1 MESILTKMI
10 GSKNIDKD
18 DWVKKNIDKD
28 DFHHMEFNVY
38 LLLIQIMVWFGLA
51 CEGEDSKEKVSKDQ
65 A

>member
-1 MESILTKMI
+1 LGQKILTKTI

-18 DWVKKNIDKD
+18 G
-28 DFHHMEFNVY
+28 FHHMEFNVY

-51 CEGEDSKEKVSKDQ
+51 CEGEDSKEKVLKDQ